1 MALLSLQVEPPA
13 LENAVVDISYV
24 MNEVRGRYVMLATY
38 TCFPGYRLLNESANK
53 LFCRNLRW
61 GAAHAPK
68 CVSGDW
74 SLSAVQ
80 RSLGKDIIIDT

>member
-13 LENAVVDISYV
+13 LDNAVVDISYV

-38 TCFPGYRLLNESANK
+38 TCFPGYRLLNASANK

-74 SLSAVQ
+74 SLSAV
-80 RSLGKDIIIDT
+80 